1 MIIAATLTL
10 SSPSDPEK
18 NMARVIVTDAS
29 AYYAA
34 TSGNDDIE
42 IHSVSPTASR
52 VVFAGLGDD
61 FVRGSQNQDALY
73 GNDGND
79 ALYGKGGSDVVNGGA
94 GNDFLSGGAGIDV
107 LNEVSGDDIMYG
119 GSGADYIIDG
129 DVQPGNDLV
138 YGGTGDDSV
147 IVGGGDDLY
156 VGGSGF
162 DTLDFYGAKSGVA
175 VDVSKGTAD
184 GLGHD
189 IIRGFEKF
197 QGSSFDDS
205 YKGSAKAE
213 VIKGNAGHDTIRG
226 LGGAD
231 TLTGGAGNDTF
242 AYFKKDVGGLN
253 GLDHITDFALGDK
266 LDLRDFFKGHAGAAL
281 DSMVHV
287 TDDAAGSTISLNVK
301 GAFVD
306 VAVLDNVHGSSAAD
320 MFAHG
325 MLLT

>member
-184 GLGHD
+184 GLGRD

-226 LGGAD
+226 LG
-231 TLTGGAGNDTF
+231 
-242 AYFKKDVGGLN
+242 VP
-253 GLDHITDFALGDK
+253 I
-266 LDLRDFFKGHAGAAL
+266 R
-281 DSMVHV
+281 
-287 TDDAAGSTISLNVK
+287 
-301 GAFVD
+301 
-306 VAVLDNVHGSSAAD
+306 
-320 MFAHG
+320 
-325 MLLT
+325 